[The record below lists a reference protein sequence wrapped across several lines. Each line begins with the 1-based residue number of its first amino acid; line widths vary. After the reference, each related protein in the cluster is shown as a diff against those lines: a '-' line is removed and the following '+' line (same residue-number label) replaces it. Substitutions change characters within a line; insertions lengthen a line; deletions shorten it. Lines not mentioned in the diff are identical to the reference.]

1 MLTTTHNWK
10 ELQMNVALSEI
21 QLDERAQPRCEL
33 NPSIVEEYAEQM
45 KAGRYARA
53 D

>member
-1 MLTTTHNWK
+1 
-10 ELQMNVALSEI
+10 MNVALSEI